1 MSVLVSGA
9 NGFIA
14 THIVDN
20 LLEAGYPVIG
30 TVRSATKAEPLV
42 RDFLKKYPAAKLSIE
57 VVEDI
62 TAEGAFDGVLQNHH
76 DVKYVLHT
84 ASPATL
90 GLDKPLKEA
99 YLDPALAGTLSIL
112 KSIKT
117 HAPQVTNVVITS
129 SFAAIYGFNKD
140 YVTYT
145 NEHWSPLEWEQVN
158 NEVLAYCASKKYA
171 EKAAWEFVEQE
182 KPNFKLS
189 TICPPYVFGP
199 QLFDWMAAKKLNTSN
214 ELITKVINTP
224 QTTDFLEK
232 PSGIF
237 VDVRDVAKIHKLA
250 LEKEASYG
258 TRLFIG
264 SQTFTGQT
272 ILNILNKNFPEK
284 KLAVGAPEK
293 DDPNK
298 VLGFNIENVLESIGG
313 YKFISLE
320 RSVVDTASQYWQMNS

>member
-1 MSVLVSGA
+1 MSVLISGA

-14 THIVDN
+14 THIVDT
-20 LLEAGYPVIG
+20 LLEAGYSVIG
-30 TVRSATKAEPLV
+30 TVRSATKAEPLR
-42 RDFLKKYPAAKLSIE
+42 RDFLKKYPTGKLTFE

-62 TAEGAFDGVLQNHH
+62 TVEGAFDGVLQNYQ

-112 KSIKT
+112 KSIKE
-117 HAPQVTNVVITS
+117 HAPLVTNVVITS
-129 SFAAIYGFNKD
+129 SFAAIFGFNKEF
-140 YVTYT
+140 VTYT
-145 NEHWSPLEWEQVN
+145 NKHWSPLEWDHVD

-171 EKAAWEFVEQE
+171 EKAVWEFVEQE
-182 KPNFKLS
+182 KPNFKIS

-199 QLFDWMAAKKLNTSN
+199 QVFDWMAARKLNTSN
-214 ELITKVINTP
+214 ELITNLIKAP
-224 QTTDFLEK
+224 QTTEFVEK
-232 PSGIF
+232 PSGLF

-264 SQTFTGQT
+264 CQTFTGQT
-272 ILNILNKNFPEK
+272 LLNILNKNFPEK

-293 DDPNK
+293 DDPSK
-298 VLGFNIENVLESIGG
+298 VFGFDIDNVIKSLGG
-313 YKFISLE
+313 YEFIPLE
-320 RSVVDTASQYWQMNS
+320 RSVVDTVSQYWKMTD